1 MILSTF
7 IGRQL
12 LVASLALVFGLAR
25 QRRGKPI
32 GFGTFIFVSVGS
44 CSLAVVALQLSPANP
59 LPLLGAV
66 VTGIG
71 FLGAGALIRSGE
83 KIGGFTSAATIWIM
97 AVFGLAIGV
106 GETEIGLVTYAA
118 IWIVAVIDGFMEK
131 RSLGSHQRRLTLVI
145 AAESFDH
152 AALDSLLERHS
163 LYDLVQSFDTET
175 DTRTLV
181 LAVTGTHAQ
190 TDRLLVRL
198 GTLAGL
204 RSYHLE

>member
-71 FLGAGALIRSGE
+71 FRGAGAL
-83 KIGGFTSAATIWIM
+83 
-97 AVFGLAIGV
+97 
-106 GETEIGLVTYAA
+106 
-118 IWIVAVIDGFMEK
+118 IDGFMEK
-131 RSLGSHQRRLTLVI
+131 RSLGSHQRRLTLVTGGD
-145 AAESFDH
+145 SFDR
-152 AALDSLLERHS
+152 AALDTLLENHS
-163 LYDLVQSFDTET
+163 LYDLIQSFDTET
-175 DTRTLV
+175 GTGTLV
-181 LAVTGTHAQ
+181 LAVTGTRAQ
-190 TDRLLVRL
+190 TDRLPARL